1 MILYQTPDMEAAI
14 RLMAQRNH
22 YATIFVDYNCKRR
35 IRLRANKI
43 ADLPMK
49 VVRPWDTFANMRM
62 DAWRNKGG
70 LLHYSYSHAYPAPV
84 MTDAMLFVEAPLQYD
99 AFVKHTS
106 RVVNEVIVYRPPTW
120 ELHTETINRL
130 YPTSETHSAIDLVID
145 GLMGRELTPVSGAA
159 LMLSGAHASYT
170 AVFTADDIA
179 ALTGMD
185 EAQLRTVLRHRRFFG
200 LSHRYHPYRLNI
212 RPDAMDLAWAYD
224 VLEAEPDVYR
234 GLRMLRTDRPLGPH
248 QEGFNKLLKELCRQ
262 KYVTREPRIYV
273 VTQGFAPLNPSV
285 ADASS
290 NARRGDWYKM
300 MTAIDAAK
308 EYV

>member
-1 MILYQTPDMEAAI
+1 MTATLYQTPDMEAAI

-130 YPTSETHSAIDLVID
+130 YPTSETHSAIDLTIK
-145 GLMGRELTPVSGAA
+145 GLAGNWVMMPATHLAA
-159 LMLSGAHASYT
+159 MRLSGFAPDET
-170 AVFTADDIA
+170 AVFTPDDIA
-179 ALTGMD
+179 ALPGMD
-185 EAQLRTVLRHRRFFG
+185 EAQLRTVLKNRRFVGFH
-200 LSHRYHPYRLNI
+200 SRYHPYRLNI

-224 VLEAEPDVYR
+224 VLEAEPDVYL

-248 QEGFNKLLKELCRQ
+248 QIGRAH
-262 KYVTREPRIYV
+262 V
-273 VTQGFAPLNPSV
+273 
-285 ADASS
+285 
-290 NARRGDWYKM
+290 
-300 MTAIDAAK
+300 
-308 EYV
+308 